1 MKIPVTLTLK
11 GIQTYHGQEPDVIEL
26 VTDGILEQKGTH
38 WELSYEE
45 SSLTGL
51 EGVTTSFLLQDH
63 CVTLTRSGNL
73 QSQMVF
79 QEGTRHESL
88 YQMEFGA
95 FMMTVCASLVQWE
108 MKETGGTVKLQYKIE
123 IEQDT
128 AGTVDY
134 DLKVKAK

>member
-1 MKIPVTLTLK
+1 MKIPVTLSLR
-11 GIQTYHGQEPDVIEL
+11 GVQTYHGQEPDVIEL
-26 VTDGILEQKGTH
+26 VTDGVLSMTEDGWK
-38 WELSYEE
+38 LSYEE

-51 EGVTTSFLLQDH
+51 EGVTTTFLLQQGS
-63 CVTLTRSGNL
+63 VTLTRSGNL

-79 QEGTRHESL
+79 REGTRHESL

-95 FMMTVCASLVQWE
+95 FMMAVCASCVQWK
-108 MKETGGTVKLQYKIE
+108 MNADGGTVKLQYRIE
-123 IEQDT
+123 IEQDA

>member
-1 MKIPVTLTLK
+1 MKIPVTLSLK
-11 GIQTYHGQEPDVIEL
+11 GIQTYHGQDPDVIEL
-26 VTDGILEQKGTH
+26 VTDGILERHGND

-51 EGVTTSFLLQDH
+51 EGVTTTFLLQNH
-63 CVTLTRSGNL
+63 CVTLTRSGKL

-79 QEGTRHESL
+79 QEGMRHESL

-95 FMMTVCASLVQWE
+95 FMMTVCASSVVWE
-108 MKETGGTVKLQYKIE
+108 MADIGGTVKLQYRIE

-134 DLKVKAK
+134 YLNIQAK

>member
-1 MKIPVTLTLK
+1 MLIPVVLSLR
-11 GIQTYHGQEPDVIEL
+11 GVQTYHGQEPDVIEL
-26 VTDGILEQKGTH
+26 VTDGTLIKQADAWKI
-38 WELSYEE
+38 SYEE

-51 EGVTTSFLLQDH
+51 EGVITTFLLQDG
-63 CVTLTRSGNL
+63 CVTLTRSGAL

-95 FMMTVCASLVQWE
+95 IMMAVCASKVQWHMSE
-108 MKETGGTVKLQYKIE
+108 FGGSVKLQYRIE

-134 DLKVKAK
+134 YLTIKAK